1 MQKGQKKIIQKNF
14 EALLEDLDPNP
25 LMNFLY
31 QEDIITR
38 DDIDEMDSIKPRK
51 EKSKALLF
59 TLQRRGPNAFL
70 ALVEGLIIKKKQWL
84 ATLLLKEE
92 RQRLSGE
99 GVEETMTSE
108 GEEAES
114 EKEDESGKTT
124 MELKN
129 QLEDVNNRLQ
139 LAERERNQYANKC
152 HDLEKQIESS
162 EEMRKDLLKKCND
175 LEQQL
180 ILKESEWSWK
190 WEKDFEKM
198 NEQKN
203 LNSPNPSHGKRTSPS
218 GSGEGC
224 FEETKQLLNEMPDI
238 NFNGPSTSHERS
250 SSASDF
256 GESDFQG
263 KNKSRNDISMGGK
276 HQDILRRTWPTL
288 RKDLEPIK
296 LLPDLVDVLD
306 PTDEE
311 EIKASSRKTRED
323 AADKLLEILP
333 RKGERAF
340 DVFERA
346 LKKVL
351 PHLAYHLERED
362 MKTQLNQERAQNAE
376 VRKENQR
383 LKMELEKERQRHKN
397 TKEESY
403 C

>member
-1 MQKGQKKIIQKNF
+1 MRVLRYLNSFVSNF
-14 EALLEDLDPNP
+14 
-25 LMNFLY
+25 FF
-31 QEDIITR
+31 
-38 DDIDEMDSIKPRK
+38 S
-51 EKSKALLF
+51 
-59 TLQRRGPNAFL
+59 
-70 ALVEGLIIKKKQWL
+70 V
-84 ATLLLKEE
+84 E

-218 GSGEGC
+218 E
-224 FEETKQLLNEMPDI
+224 
-238 NFNGPSTSHERS
+238 
-250 SSASDF
+250 
-256 GESDFQG
+256 
-263 KNKSRNDISMGGK
+263 
-276 HQDILRRTWPTL
+276 
-288 RKDLEPIK
+288 
-296 LLPDLVDVLD
+296 
-306 PTDEE
+306 
-311 EIKASSRKTRED
+311 
-323 AADKLLEILP
+323 
-333 RKGERAF
+333 
-340 DVFERA
+340 
-346 LKKVL
+346 
-351 PHLAYHLERED
+351 
-362 MKTQLNQERAQNAE
+362 
-376 VRKENQR
+376 
-383 LKMELEKERQRHKN
+383 
-397 TKEESY
+397 
-403 C
+403 